1 MIVSLIVLE
10 GKLVYVLDGWATPP
24 GCDGYMQITVSEISV
39 ADTSAYARRYNV
51 SSDHTHAQLQIPLVG
66 HMVWSAEERE
76 TAIGHIALTVPK
88 CKACGE
94 EHEDLDFEI
103 MQPILS
109 SLPIQARGVCPTT
122 KQRLFTLP
130 ELVV

>member
-1 MIVSLIVLE
+1 MIVSLIVME

-24 GCDGYMQITVSEISV
+24 GCDGYMQITVNEISV

-66 HMVWSAEERE
+66 HIVWSAEERE
-76 TAIGHIALTVPK
+76 TAIGHITLTVET
-88 CKACGE
+88 CTHCGE
-94 EHEDLDFEI
+94 THDVEAEI
-103 MQPILS
+103 LNPILS
-109 SLPIQARGVCPTT
+109 SLPIQARGKCPVT
-122 KQRLFTLP
+122 KLPLFMLP